1 MSQCQVKL
9 PSDLWLRWTLLVL
22 RGRVNRETVDILN
35 LSHSIT
41 GVWKHPQQVKVTIL
55 SLSAVCEHD
64 LYFTCVATRVAPHR
78 LFIVNGQAEKW

>member
-1 MSQCQVKL
+1 M
-9 PSDLWLRWTLLVL
+9 L

-55 SLSAVCEHD
+55 LLSAVCEHD
-64 LYFTCVATRVAPHR
+64 LYFTCVAMRVAPDN
-78 LFIVNGQAEKW
+78 LFIVNGQVDRQTDKLSKDVY